1 MDSGMI
7 GKIQKARMYAEEP
20 ERIRFH
26 TFRVTFHGEHA
37 DHTVTYDEGT
47 WACTCRFFQTRGTC
61 SHIMALERVLGVM
74 LKAADSVPDNSS

>member
-20 ERIRFH
+20 ERVQFH

-37 DHTVTYDEGT
+37 DHTVTYDEGV
-47 WACTCRFFQTRGTC
+47 WGCTCRFFQTHHTC
-61 SHIMALERVLGVM
+61 SHTMALERMLGEM
-74 LKAADSVPDNSS
+74 LRAPDSVPGASL